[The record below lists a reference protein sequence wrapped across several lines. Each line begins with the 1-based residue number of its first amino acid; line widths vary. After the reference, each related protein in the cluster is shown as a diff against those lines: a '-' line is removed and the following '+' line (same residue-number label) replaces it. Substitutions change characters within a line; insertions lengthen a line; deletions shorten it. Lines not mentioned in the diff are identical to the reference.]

1 MKQAKRAKIF
11 YGIIGCGEAFR
22 KHAEA
27 IRKNKESA
35 LAAVFD
41 TDSRRAGIVSKNY
54 GCEKSASVDAMLA
67 DRGIDAVVIC
77 TPHDTHKDL
86 VLRTIQAGKYA
97 VCEKPLA
104 LSSREGRALLQSRYY
119 KQNIIT
125 VFQTRFSPAARLL
138 FRLLAS
144 GKIGTVLLC
153 NVHVYKYRD
162 RDYFNKRWRSDRG
175 RSGGMLLSQGI
186 HALDMMRLLC
196 GWPKRI
202 MAIRKNF
209 RPRLKEVEDVYA
221 AAVEFRNGAVGTV
234 TVTTAAKHNRNA
246 HSIFIAG
253 SRGSM
258 EIGGHAFEKIIHRD
272 LRGTRICLAG
282 FPERSDHEF
291 FLSAVNDFILR
302 KKRDPLLSFAEDAV
316 RSVAFVEELQHALGQ
331 KH

>member
-1 MKQAKRAKIF
+1 MKQAKRAKIS

-27 IRKNKESA
+27 IRKSKESV

-41 TDSRRAGIVSKNY
+41 TVSRRAESASKNY
-54 GCEKSASVDAMLA
+54 GCEKSATVDAMLA

-77 TPHDTHKDL
+77 TPHDTHNDL

-97 VCEKPLA
+97 ICEKPLV

-119 KQNIIT
+119 KQNVIT

-144 GKIGTVLLC
+144 GKIGKVLLC

-162 RDYFNKRWRSDRG
+162 GTYFSEEWRKDRA

-186 HALDMMRLLC
+186 HALDMMQLLC
-196 GWPKRI
+196 GSPKRI
-202 MAIRKNF
+202 MAIRKNY
-209 RPRLKEVEDVYA
+209 RPRLKEVEDAYV
-221 AAVEFRNGAVGTV
+221 AAVEFKNGAVGTV
-234 TVTTAAKHNRNA
+234 TVTTAAKHNRRA
-246 HSIFIAG
+246 HSIFVAG

-258 EIGGHAFEKIIHRD
+258 EIGGHAFEKIIHLD
-272 LRGTRICLAG
+272 IPGVSAHLAG
-282 FPERSDHEF
+282 TSKRSDHEW

-302 KKRDPLLSFAEDAV
+302 KKRDPLLPLAEDGIQA
-316 RSVAFVEELQHALGQ
+316 VAFVEELQHALDQ
-331 KH
+331 NR

>member
-11 YGIIGCGEAFR
+11 YGIIGCGEAFQ

-27 IRKNKESA
+27 IRKSEESA

-41 TDSRRAGIVSKNY
+41 TDSRRAEIASENY
-54 GCEKSASVDAMLA
+54 SCEKSATVDAMLA
-67 DRGIDAVVIC
+67 DRGIDVVIIC
-77 TPHDTHKDL
+77 TPHDTHEDL

-97 VCEKPLA
+97 ICEKPLV
-104 LSSREGRALLQSRYY
+104 LSSKEGRALLKSRYY
-119 KQNIIT
+119 KQNVIT

-138 FRLLAS
+138 FHALSS
-144 GKIGTVLLC
+144 GKLGKVLLC

-162 RDYFNKRWRSDRG
+162 EGYFSERWRSSRG

-196 GWPKRI
+196 GSTKRI
-202 MAIRKNF
+202 MAIRKNY
-209 RPRLKEVEDVYA
+209 RPRLKEVEDAYV
-221 AAVEFRNGAVGTV
+221 AAVEFKNGAVGTL

-258 EIGGHAFEKIIHRD
+258 EIGGHAFEKIIHLDIPGVSAR
-272 LRGTRICLAG
+272 LAG
-282 FPERSDHEF
+282 VSKRSDHEW

-302 KKRDPLLSFAEDAV
+302 KKRDPFLPLAEDGV
-316 RSVAFVEELQHALGQ
+316 RTVAFVEELQHALGQ
-331 KH
+331 KN